1 MPDAGTTASNPRAGG
16 STVQVDRDLLIKR
29 QSPERSR
36 LERVRAQF
44 GARVASECG
53 LFEVPEIISHDD
65 ASGEIAFRF
74 VSDSV
79 PLRALFIDRTD
90 PELPKRAGRAL
101 AAIHDAGADATGS
114 EVSWHGDYGLE
125 NILYSETRDRLT
137 IVDWSNAAWALQP
150 AERARG
156 NPGLD
161 LGIALVSLFHD
172 RILGPANIS
181 KPGTLGS
188 AMLRA
193 YVHERDHFS
202 GAAVYQFIVQLIHHR
217 HRYWNAQR
225 GAFRAMAYYPSLI
238 RLRLFLSNI
247 RSLLEQE

>member
-29 QSPERSR
+29 QPPERSR

-44 GARVASECG
+44 GARVATECG

-79 PLRALFIDRTD
+79 PLRALLIDRTD
-90 PELPKRAGRAL
+90 PELMERAGRAL

-114 EVSWHGDYGLE
+114 EVSWHGDYGME

-137 IVDWSNAAWALQP
+137 VVDWSNAAWALQP
-150 AERARG
+150 VERARG

-161 LGIALVSLFHD
+161 LGIALISLFHH
-172 RILGPANIS
+172 RILGSARIP
-181 KPGTLGS
+181 KPETLGS

-202 GAAVYQFIVQLIHHR
+202 GAAVYQFIVQLIHRR

-225 GAFRAMAYYPSLI
+225 GALRAMAYYPSLI
-238 RLRLFLSNI
+238 RLRLFLFNI